1 MNNDQ
6 LLNILKSLSEG
17 IDPDS
22 KNILSNNHILNR
34 PSVIRAL
41 CKALVALEE
50 IGFNREYKWTIT
62 EESMLLKYY
71 YSGFDVT
78 YIAHEMGK
86 ASESIILKLVELD
99 LIDDLKVA

>member
-6 LLNILKSLSEG
+6 LLNILISLSEG
-17 IDPDS
+17 IDPES
-22 KNILSNNHILNR
+22 KNTLNNNHILNR
-34 PSVIRAL
+34 PNVIRAL
-41 CKALVALEE
+41 CKAVVALEK
-50 IGFNREYKWTIT
+50 IGFNREYEWTIT

-78 YIAHEMGK
+78 YTASEMGK
-86 ASESIILKLVELD
+86 SSESIILKLVELD